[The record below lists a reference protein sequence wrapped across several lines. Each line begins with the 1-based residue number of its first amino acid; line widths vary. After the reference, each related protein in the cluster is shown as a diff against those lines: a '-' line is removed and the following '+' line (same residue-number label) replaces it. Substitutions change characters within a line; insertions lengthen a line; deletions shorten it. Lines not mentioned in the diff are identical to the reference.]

1 VIVSL
6 AGPAQRE
13 LIEASLFYARE
24 GGAAL
29 GVAFIVEFERCA
41 SLLAE
46 KPMQGAPFR
55 RDMRRLLMRRF
66 PYCLFYVVQ
75 GPKLRVL
82 AIAHQRRRPGYW
94 LGRR

>member
-6 AGPAQRE
+6 AGPAQQE
-13 LIEASLFYARE
+13 LVEASQFYARE

-29 GVAFIVEFERCA
+29 GEAFIAEFERCA
-41 SLLAE
+41 LLLAE
-46 KPMQGAPFR
+46 KPMQGAPFHLDTR
-55 RDMRRLLMRRF
+55 RFLMRRF

-75 GPKLRVL
+75 GDELRVL